1 LRKAKSAEN
10 KKLFEEFIDGTMDS
24 EKAVSTGKVKGKIL
38 IGVPSVM
45 ERNDLKRFC
54 LLDREHTQCV
64 EECGYNVQFNLR
76 EYVCK
81 RRFEEMSNHLACYAR
96 AAPVLSRHC
105 RARCG
110 DYSPLLYNFLGYAQ
124 RCRQLFCDHNC
135 TNFVLYRVCP
145 VDQAKSAAAFLL
157 DFTRVY
163 KKSHVRC
170 SAGTT
175 P

>member
-1 LRKAKSAEN
+1 QDEVMRDIKCLNRCNYRLDMGMDMVNMHKS
-10 KKLFEEFIDGTMDS
+10 FGS
-24 EKAVSTGKVKGKIL
+24 

-124 RCRQLFCDHNC
+124 RLCRQLFCDHNC

-157 DFTRVY
+157 DFTRVQ
-163 KKSHVRC
+163 
-170 SAGTT
+170 
-175 P
+175 